1 MSYVPVRMEAV
12 TVIGGGLAGCE
23 AAWQL
28 ARRGV
33 PVRLYEMRPLRFSP
47 AHTSEQL
54 GELVCSN
61 SLRSDRIHNA
71 VGLLHEEMR
80 RLGSLVLEAADHSR
94 VPAGGALAVD
104 RSVFARYLTERVRR
118 EPKIELVRQEVSELP
133 RGTAIVAT
141 GPLTSDAL
149 AARIRELCG
158 GSLYFYD
165 SISPIVYRDSLDMQ
179 CVFRASRYEAGE
191 GDYLNLPLDRDAYYA
206 FVEALCRAEVVP
218 LHRFEAALYF
228 EGCLPIEVMARRGPD
243 TLAFGPMKPVGLVDP
258 RSGGQ
263 PFAAVQLRQEDGTA
277 SLYNLVGFQ
286 TRMRIGEQKRVLRTL
301 PGMAKAVFARFGS
314 MHRNTFIRSPAMLD
328 ARLEHRERP
337 GLYFAGQI
345 AGVEGYVESAALGL
359 LAGVNAAFRTHRE
372 APPMPPATTAIGSLV
387 RYLVQAAPDR
397 FQPMNVNYGLLP
409 ALPRPGRRVPKRER
423 NLQMSE
429 RALRDLE
436 PYRLRVEPACR

>member
-1 MSYVPVRMEAV
+1 MSYVPGRMQAV

-80 RLGSLVLEAADHSR
+80 RLGSLVLEAADQSR

-104 RSVFARYLTERVRR
+104 RCAFARYLTERVSR
-118 EPKIELVRQEVSELP
+118 EPAIELVRQEVRELP

-165 SISPIVYRDSLDMQ
+165 SISPIVYHDSLDMQ

-191 GDYLNLPLDRDAYYA
+191 GDYIVHDVLVATLGDPVPPASITVWFAPESTTICSADHALQFVSRFLQIIVLDRND
-206 FVEALCRAEVVP
+206 
-218 LHRFEAALYF
+218 
-228 EGCLPIEVMARRGPD
+228 
-243 TLAFGPMKPVGLVDP
+243 GLV
-258 RSGGQ
+258 
-263 PFAAVQLRQEDGTA
+263 
-277 SLYNLVGFQ
+277 
-286 TRMRIGEQKRVLRTL
+286 
-301 PGMAKAVFARFGS
+301 
-314 MHRNTFIRSPAMLD
+314 
-328 ARLEHRERP
+328 
-337 GLYFAGQI
+337 
-345 AGVEGYVESAALGL
+345 
-359 LAGVNAAFRTHRE
+359 
-372 APPMPPATTAIGSLV
+372 
-387 RYLVQAAPDR
+387 
-397 FQPMNVNYGLLP
+397 
-409 ALPRPGRRVPKRER
+409 
-423 NLQMSE
+423 
-429 RALRDLE
+429 
-436 PYRLRVEPACR
+436 